1 MSERKNVLVATA
13 DEQVK
18 KVICD
23 SLQDF
28 SKECYVKPVEG
39 GGKAILAI
47 LNEGIDL
54 AIVDL
59 NLGGISGLETIEI
72 MRRSRPKVP
81 IVVISSDKSVETGS
95 KVMQQG
101 VFYYMF
107 KPFRIDELKTVV
119 ESALWKRSSLGGEI

>member
-1 MSERKNVLVATA
+1 MSESKSVLLATA
-13 DEQVK
+13 DEDIK
-18 KVICD
+18 EVICD
-23 SLQDF
+23 SLRGF
-28 SKECYVKPVEG
+28 SGGYYVKPVEES
-39 GGKAILAI
+39 GKAILTL
-47 LNEGIDL
+47 LNEGVDL

-59 NLGGISGLETIEI
+59 NIGGISGLETVEI
-72 MRRSRPKVP
+72 MRKSRPKVP

-119 ESALWKRSSLGGEI
+119 ESALGRDKFRGET